1 MRFERLA
8 RVLALLAALTGGTS
22 CRDGDAR
29 VVAAIP
35 AEPGFPEDVAVL
47 GERAYVTVPAVFGNA
62 GAPPSRIYEIDMPS
76 GRILRD
82 IVLEGQDPSKQHGL
96 GGLRFDGDGRLYALA
111 VPGGVVRVT
120 LGEPPRQEVYATFP
134 TLQPCAWAPA
144 AAPQCTPMPFPTE
157 PLPNDAAFGPDG
169 SLYVTDSVQA
179 VIFRVPPGG
188 GEAKVWFQVPGYESL
203 PPEGVSVGPNGIA
216 ITPDRK
222 GLVFAVSLSGENAG
236 TLFRLPLVDQPKP
249 ADLRVLHRYTQGE
262 DPDDL
267 AYAASGRLY
276 VALGVASAISVLAP
290 DGTEVKRYE
299 GVQAQA
305 RDGGSVPIDAPA
317 QPAFVDGLPILLWTN
332 HAFATRDPSHFALI
346 GMRVGEVG
354 LPLIRPRNLP

>member
-1 MRFERLA
+1 MRSERLA
-8 RVLALLAALTGGTS
+8 STFVLLVALGAVTG

-47 GERAYVTVPAVFGNA
+47 GDRAYVTVPAVFGNA

-82 IVLEGQDPSKQHGL
+82 IVLEGQDPSQQHGL
-96 GGLRFDGDGRLYALA
+96 GGLRFDGDGRLYTLA

-120 LGEPPRQEVYATFP
+120 LGEPPTQEVYATFP
-134 TLQPCAWAPA
+134 TLMPCAWGAPGA
-144 AAPQCTPMPFPTE
+144 SQCTPMPFPTA

-169 SLYVTDSVQA
+169 SMYVTDSVQA

-188 GEAKVWFQVPGYESL
+188 GEAQVWFQVPGYESIT
-203 PPEGVSVGPNGIA
+203 PDQVSVGPNGIA

-222 GLVFAVSLSGENAG
+222 GVVFAVSISGENAG
-236 TLFRLPLVDQPKP
+236 TLFRLPLVDHPAP
-249 ADLRVLHRYTQGE
+249 ADLRVLHKYTQGE
-262 DPDDL
+262 DPDDM
-267 AYAASGRLY
+267 AFAASGRLY
-276 VALGVASAISVLAP
+276 VALGLASAISVLEP
-290 DGTEVKRYE
+290 DGTELRRYE
-299 GVQAQA
+299 GILAEG
-305 RDGGSVPIDAPA
+305 RDGSSIPIDAPA

-346 GMRVGEVG
+346 GMRVSEVG
-354 LPLIRPRNLP
+354 LPLIRPCKLP